1 MDSEGL
7 WLPVGFPSISR
18 MTQVGG
24 GYSSMLQF
32 SGALVNLQGI
42 EHRRLPPEV
51 PEDPVSS
58 DCDDRLQ
65 IALPGQSEAQVNVPS
80 WQRP

>member
-32 SGALVNLQGI
+32 GGALVSLQRI
-42 EHRRLPPEV
+42 EHRQLPPEV
-51 PEDPVSS
+51 SEDPVSS
-58 DCDDRLQ
+58 DCVERLQ
-65 IALPGQSEAQVNVPS
+65 IALPGQSEAQVNIPR
-80 WQRP
+80 WQRR